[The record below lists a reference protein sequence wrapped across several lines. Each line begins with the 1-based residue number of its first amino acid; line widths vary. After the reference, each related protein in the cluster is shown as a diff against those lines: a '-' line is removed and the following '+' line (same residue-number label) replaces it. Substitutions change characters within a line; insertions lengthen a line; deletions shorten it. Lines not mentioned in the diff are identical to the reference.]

1 MLPPPCISRGRSNRR
16 FAVRCNGAAGYARG
30 GRAAANRAGELV
42 YACRE
47 QAAALFGVGEP
58 ERSHFHAERHACAEY
73 CDKCARKT
81 GFPRHCE
88 RLRAQC
94 GHSAA
99 DGSKY
104 RADRA
109 GYAAV
114 GRRGYGFCAETGAGT
129 RCRPDDTLS
138 HVSNVF
144 GSIAPLDEIAELLTA
159 AGVPLIL
166 RWRRSRRRGR
176 D

>member
-16 FAVRCNGAAGYARG
+16 FAVRCTARAGYARG
-30 GRAAANRAGELV
+30 GYAAANRAGELV

-58 ERSHFHAERHACAEY
+58 ERVIFTLNATHALNIAINALVKPDSRVIVSGYEHNAGHA
-73 CDKCARKT
+73 
-81 GFPRHCE
+81 
-88 RLRAQC
+88 
-94 GHSAA
+94 AA

-129 RCRPDDTLS
+129 RCRPDDTQPCFQRVRQ
-138 HVSNVF
+138 HC
-144 GSIAPLDEIAELLTA
+144 A
-159 AGVPLIL
+159 AGRNRGIADGG
-166 RWRRSRRRGR
+166 RRAAHPGCVAVGGRGR